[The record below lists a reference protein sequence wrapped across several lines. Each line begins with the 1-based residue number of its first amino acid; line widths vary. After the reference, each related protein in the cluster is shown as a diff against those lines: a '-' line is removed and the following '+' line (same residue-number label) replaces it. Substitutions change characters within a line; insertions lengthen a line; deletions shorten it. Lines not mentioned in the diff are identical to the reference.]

1 MQSQST
7 LLAALSAKVQR
18 TLPDAVWREVF
29 ELQGGRGVA
38 FEQCELTLLHADP
51 TVQDGSPEAD
61 RVRRELRWLAASQG
75 GRADHTA
82 APGSLTLFKKPRA
95 ALRMA
100 LALQHSVPDVQFR
113 VGLYTGPCTL
123 AVFQA
128 QDRQWAVVVGAE
140 RKHAAAMAF
149 NAVAG
154 TVALSAGTHEA
165 LGADLDEEV
174 GGAMVSEEFDGA
186 ALVQA
191 TVILPP
197 RPSAFQ
203 SSFAGLG
210 LTT

>member
-1 MQSQST
+1 MQSNST
-7 LLAALSAKVQR
+7 LLGALSAKVQR
-18 TLPDAVWREVF
+18 ALPGAVWEEVF
-29 ELQGGRGVA
+29 GDLQGRGVT
-38 FEQCELTLLHADP
+38 FEQCVLTLVHADP
-51 TVQDGSPEAD
+51 SAQGASEDFSRVQ
-61 RVRRELRWLAASQG
+61 RELRWLAASQG
-75 GRADHTA
+75 GRVDSTA
-82 APGSLTLFKKPRA
+82 AAPSSITMFKKPRA

-100 LALQHSVPDVQFR
+100 LQLQHSVPDVQFR

-123 AVFQA
+123 AVFRA
-128 QDRQWAVVVGAE
+128 QDRQYAVVVGAE
-140 RKHAAAMAF
+140 RRLAAAMAL
-149 NAVAG
+149 NAVSG

-197 RPSAFQ
+197 RPNAFQ

-210 LTT
+210 LT

>member
-1 MQSQST
+1 MQSQSP
-7 LLAALSAKVQR
+7 LLEALSSKVRR

-29 ELQGGRGVA
+29 ELQEGRGVG
-38 FEQCELTLLHADP
+38 FEQCVLTLVHADASVAP
-51 TVQDGSPEAD
+51 DGPESE

-82 APGSLTLFKKPRA
+82 TPSSLTMFKKPRA

-100 LALQHSVPDVQFR
+100 LAMQHSVNDVQFR

-128 QDRQWAVVVGAE
+128 QERQYAVVVGAE
-140 RKHAAAMAF
+140 RKLAATMAS

-154 TVALSAGTHEA
+154 TVTLSAATHEA
-165 LGADLDEEV
+165 LGADLDDEV

-197 RPSAFQ
+197 RPTAFQ

>member
-1 MQSQST
+1 MQSKPT
-7 LLAALSAKVQR
+7 MLEALSARIQR
-18 TLPDAVWREVF
+18 TMPAAVWQEVF
-29 ELQGGRGVA
+29 ELGEGRGVS
-38 FEQCELTLLHADP
+38 FEQSVLTLLHADP
-51 TVQDGSPEAD
+51 TVPAASGDSE
-61 RVRRELRWLAASQG
+61 RVWRELRWLAASHG

-82 APGSLTLFKKPRA
+82 VPSSLTMFKNPRA

-100 LALQHSVPDVQFR
+100 LALQHSVLDVQFR

-123 AVFQA
+123 AVFRTQE
-128 QDRQWAVVVGAE
+128 RHWAVVVGAE

-154 TVALSAGTHEA
+154 TVALSAGSHEA
-165 LGADLDEEV
+165 LGGDLEDEV

-197 RPSAFQ
+197 RPTAFQ

-210 LTT
+210 LT

>member
-1 MQSQST
+1 MTAST
-7 LLAALSAKVQR
+7 LLENLSAKIQR
-18 TLPDAVWREVF
+18 SLPPAVWQEVF
-29 ELQGGRGVA
+29 GDLEGRGVS
-38 FEQCELTLLHADP
+38 FEQCTLTLLHADP
-51 TVQDGSPEAD
+51 SVAAGSDVAD
-61 RVRRELRWLAASQG
+61 SVRRELRWLAASNG

-82 APGSLTLFKKPRA
+82 APGSLTLFKSPRA

-100 LALQHSVPDVQFR
+100 LSLQHAVADVQFR

-128 QDRQWAVVVGAE
+128 QGRQFAVVVGAE
-140 RKHAAAMAF
+140 RRQAAAMAF

-154 TVALSAGTHEA
+154 TVAMSAGTHEA
-165 LGADLDEEV
+165 LGGSLEDEV
-174 GGAMVSEEFDGA
+174 GGAMVSEEFDGT

-197 RPSAFQ
+197 RPTAFQ

-210 LTT
+210 LT

>member
-1 MQSQST
+1 MPTTT
-7 LLAALSAKVQR
+7 LMEGLSAKLKR
-18 TLPDAVWREVF
+18 SLPAAVWQEVF
-29 ELQGGRGVA
+29 GDLEGRGVT
-38 FEQCELTLLHADP
+38 FEQCTLTLLHADP
-51 TVQDGSPEAD
+51 SVVAGSEAAEQ
-61 RVRRELRWLAASQG
+61 VRRELRWLAASNG
-75 GRADHTA
+75 GRADHSV
-82 APGSLTLFKKPRA
+82 APGSLTLFKNPRA

-100 LALQHSVPDVQFR
+100 LALQHAVADVQFR

-123 AVFQA
+123 AVFRA

-140 RKHAAAMAF
+140 RRQAAAMAF

-154 TVALSAGTHEA
+154 TVAISAGTHEA
-165 LGADLDEEV
+165 LGDSLGDEV

-197 RPSAFQ
+197 RPTAFQ

-210 LTT
+210 LT